1 MGGEIPPHNFGWVV
15 SHDQSLNSLR
25 TINWPRW
32 SHGGIFGAFI
42 RESIAAV
49 F

>member
-15 SHDQSLNSLR
+15 SHDQSLNVLR

-32 SHGGIFGAFI
+32 SGAFI